1 MRLAIAGL
9 ALLSLCAAPAAAQS
23 DLKRPDAWKI
33 RADRADAD
41 TAGLYF
47 VGMPPGWHITT
58 GPSGILWDPASVAAG
73 NYRIESEIFFFRDK
87 SRDTEGYGILLG
99 GKDLEGPADYVYFL
113 LRNDGKFLVKHRAA
127 NGDTHTLQDWTAQGA
142 IARHTA
148 ETDGATVK
156 NVMAVDAGPESVVFS
171 VNGTQVASFPRS
183 QMTVNGIVGLR
194 INHGLNLHVTKLDVT
209 SR

>member
-1 MRLAIAGL
+1 MRLALAGL
-9 ALLSLCAAPAAAQS
+9 ALVSLCAVPAAAQGN
-23 DLKRPDAWKI
+23 LKRPDTWKI

-58 GPSGILWDPASVAAG
+58 GPSGVLWDPANVATG
-73 NYRIESEIFFFRDK
+73 NYRVESEIFFFREK
-87 SRDTEGYGILLG
+87 SRDTEGYGMLLG
-99 GKDLEGPADYVYFL
+99 GKDLEGAADYVYFL

-127 NGDTHTLQDWTAQGA
+127 NGDTHTLQDWTAHEA
-142 IARHTA
+142 IVRHTA

-171 VNGTQVASFPRS
+171 VNGAQVASFPRS

-194 INHGLNLHVTKLDVT
+194 INHGLNLHVTKLEVT
-209 SR
+209 TR